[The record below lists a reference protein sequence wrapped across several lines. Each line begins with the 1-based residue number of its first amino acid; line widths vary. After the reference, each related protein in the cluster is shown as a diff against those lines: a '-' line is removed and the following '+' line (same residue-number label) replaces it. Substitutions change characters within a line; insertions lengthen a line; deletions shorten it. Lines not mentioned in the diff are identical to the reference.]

1 MPWDD
6 LQSEIAELF
15 ADLPRVDWRVDE
27 GAPLSFLAYVQREP
41 LWPLILATLDIAD
54 REKADRQHLLIGR
67 HGPLPTR
74 TIRIARLTGLD
85 YAAIRRYG
93 KNRRHAAV
101 QTGRSFY
108 FVRRC
113 IKKLRANGLLTD
125 PFPPSDWLDEKLGVA
140 TLITDALVAIGVFKR
155 VDNAGGEFRFRVVNA
170 SRIDEVVPDGTHVLV
185 FEPAKKRGRPSTRP
199 ATLAG
204 APAGSGP
211 ATYAKLVEMNLCAK
225 CGRASRVDG
234 RSRCAPCQQYARE
247 HMKRKT
253 VEG

>member
-1 MPWDD
+1 MKLTVTVPYRCTGDANCPGRVVHHD
-6 LQSEIAELF
+6 C
-15 ADLPRVDWRVDE
+15 ADLAVLEAAANEIEPAYDHPVHAATVVLLTLGQFNPKRKD
-27 GAPLSFLAYVQREP
+27 LA
-41 LWPLILATLDIAD
+41 
-54 REKADRQHLLIGR
+54 
-67 HGPLPTR
+67 
-74 TIRIARLTGLD
+74 
-85 YAAIRRYG
+85 AAV
-93 KNRRHAAV
+93 AV